1 MEENVEKISWVRWL
15 WFDQEAAFQRHR
27 LENQSFVVAK
37 LCLLLVT
44 FLIFLSYWVSILV
57 QNPRIDAY
65 FWCLASALCFIVTH
79 VGEVVWSMTNNRH
92 TANDQMA
99 FYKKISMGMFFSLIF
114 SFAVIVVYQ
123 IRWKPC
129 IPILV
134 FTRRTDD
141 CGDNYGPEDLLM
153 YMIFLPVMY
162 LLVYPNVC
170 WFTMC
175 FFYCT
180 SLAVNIV
187 SAVFFP
193 LHHMP
198 SLVLSI
204 FFSLCTAIMIR
215 VESVKAFSLYCD
227 VEKQS
232 RLRSEAE
239 VGERLRRMIG
249 GISHDLKSV
258 SPRSVRLFD
267 EYKSMN

>member
-1 MEENVEKISWVRWL
+1 MEENVEKVAWVRWI
-15 WFDQEAAFQRHR
+15 WFDQEVAFQRHR
-27 LENQSFVVAK
+27 WENQSFFVAK

-44 FLIFLSYWVSILV
+44 FLIFLSYWVSILM
-57 QNPRIDAY
+57 QNPRIETY

-79 VGEVVWSMTNNRH
+79 VGEVIWSLTNNHRNV
-92 TANDQMA
+92 NDQMA
-99 FYKKISMGMFFSLIF
+99 IHKKISIGMIFSLIF
-114 SFAVIVVYQ
+114 AFVVIVVYQ
-123 IRWKPC
+123 IRLKPC

-134 FTRRTDD
+134 LTHRANECDE
-141 CGDNYGPEDLLM
+141 NYGPEDLLM

-170 WFTMC
+170 WFTTC

-180 SLAVNIV
+180 SLAVNIA

-193 LHHMP
+193 IHHMP

-204 FFSLCTAIMIR
+204 FFSLCTAVMIR

-239 VGERLRRMIG
+239 VGVRLRRMIG

-258 SPRSVRLFD
+258 SCVYLFD
-267 EYKSMN
+267 VYQSIT

>member
-1 MEENVEKISWVRWL
+1 MGENVEKFSWVRWL

-27 LENQSFVVAK
+27 LENQSSVVGK

-65 FWCLASALCFIVTH
+65 FWCFASALCFIVTH
-79 VGEVVWSMTNNRH
+79 LGEVVWSMTSNPNAKDH
-92 TANDQMA
+92 MA
-99 FYKKISMGMFFSLIF
+99 FSKKISIGMIFSLIF
-114 SFAVIVVYQ
+114 SFVLIVLYQ
-123 IRWKPC
+123 IHWKSC
-129 IPILV
+129 VPILV
-134 FTRRTDD
+134 LTRRAND
-141 CGDNYGPEDLLM
+141 CGDHYGPQELLM
-153 YMIFLPVMY
+153 YMLFLPVMY
-162 LLVYPNVC
+162 VLVYPNIC
-170 WFTMC
+170 WFTTC
-175 FFYCT
+175 CFYCM
-180 SLAVNIV
+180 SLAVNIA

-193 LHHMP
+193 LQHRP

-215 VESVKAFSLYCD
+215 VESVKAFSLYND

-232 RLRSEAE
+232 RLRGEAE

-258 SPRSVRLFD
+258 SHRTVSL
-267 EYKSMN
+267 